1 MSPSTICLTRRP
13 CCSFWSPSAFGF
25 VRDVSGPSKYCAS
38 RMADIADGDGDLT
51 RRLAFHHDD
60 EIGSLAGE
68 FDRFV
73 TGMQS
78 LVGKVAA
85 TAAGLASSAASLS
98 ATSEQIATSA
108 HDATRRAESASSAA
122 EQVSSNVASVAG
134 AAEEMGS
141 SIREIAHN
149 AHRAAGVAIDAVS
162 MADTTNAAI
171 ARLGESSLDIGS
183 VVKLIT
189 EIAQQTNLLA
199 LNATIEAARAGEAG
213 KGFAVVADEVK
224 DLAQETARATDDISR
239 RIESVRNDSRDAITA
254 IEAIR
259 VVISQ
264 ISDYQVTIASA
275 VEEQSATTSEMGR
288 GFTEVATGS
297 AQIAASIAGVANAS
311 STTLTSV
318 AAARTTTDELRKV
331 ADEPEG
337 ARLALH
343 ILKHATGRRSD
354 VGITKCTV
362 PARHRHC
369 LGAIANPAL
378 HAAVGDPPRDRL
390 TGKRLVRRDDDEVA
404 VPASAKDGWL

>member
-1 MSPSTICLTRRP
+1 MKLVHKAAATAVGGFVTVGAVSLIALSKADDALHHMQAGAVTARAVTAAHNDMIAATICLIVGLLLVLVALGLWLRHDVLRP
-13 CCSFWSPSAFGF
+13 LEVLRG
-25 VRDVSGPSKYCAS
+25 

-51 RRLAFHHDD
+51 RRLAFHRDD
-60 EIGSLAGE
+60 EIGSLAAE

-73 TGMQS
+73 TGIQS
-78 LVGKVAA
+78 LVGKVAG

-122 EQVSSNVASVAG
+122 EQVSTNVASVAG

-171 ARLGESSLDIGS
+171 SRLGESSLDIGS

-239 RIESVRNDSRDAITA
+239 RIESVRNDSRDAIAA

-288 GFTEVATGS
+288 GFTEVTTGS
-297 AQIAASIAGVANAS
+297 AEIARSIAGVASAS

-318 AAARTTTDELRKV
+318 ASARVTTDELRKV
-331 ADEPEG
+331 ADE
-337 ARLALH
+337 LKALVSRF
-343 ILKHATGRRSD
+343 TY
-354 VGITKCTV
+354 
-362 PARHRHC
+362 
-369 LGAIANPAL
+369 
-378 HAAVGDPPRDRL
+378 
-390 TGKRLVRRDDDEVA
+390 
-404 VPASAKDGWL
+404 

>member
-1 MSPSTICLTRRP
+1 MKLVHKAATTAVVGFVTVAAISLVALDKAESSLHRMRAGVVSSAAVGAARGDVIVSTICLLVGVLLVLAVLGMWLHHDVLKPLGILRTR
-13 CCSFWSPSAFGF
+13 
-25 VRDVSGPSKYCAS
+25 VAS
-38 RMADIADGDGDLT
+38 IADGDGDLT
-51 RRLAFHHDD
+51 RRLAFHRAD
-60 EIGSLAGE
+60 EIGDLAGE

-73 TGMQS
+73 VGVQS
-78 LVGKVAA
+78 LVGKVAG
-85 TAAGLASSAASLS
+85 TAAGLATSAAHLS
-98 ATSEQIATSA
+98 STSEQIATSA

-134 AAEEMGS
+134 AAEEMSS

-149 AHRAAGVAIDAVS
+149 AHRAAGVAIDAVT

-171 ARLGESSLDIGS
+171 SRLGESSTDIGS

-239 RIESVRNDSRDAITA
+239 RIESVRNDSRDAIAA

-259 VVISQ
+259 AVISQ

-288 GFTEVATGS
+288 GFSEVAAGS
-297 AQIAASIAGVANAS
+297 AEIAKSIAGVASAS
-311 STTLTSV
+311 STTLNGV
-318 AAARTTTDELRKV
+318 AAARLTTEELRKV
-331 ADEPEG
+331 ADE
-337 ARLALH
+337 
-343 ILKHATGRRSD
+343 LKS
-354 VGITKCTV
+354 
-362 PARHRHC
+362 
-369 LGAIANPAL
+369 
-378 HAAVGDPPRDRL
+378 
-390 TGKRLVRRDDDEVA
+390 LVSRFTY
-404 VPASAKDGWL
+404 

>member
-1 MSPSTICLTRRP
+1 VGDLEALMKLVHKAAAAAVGGFVIVGAVSLLALSKADESLHHMRSGAVTAGAVTAARGDVMTASICLLAGLLLVLAALGWWLRHDVLRP
-13 CCSFWSPSAFGF
+13 LEVLRG
-25 VRDVSGPSKYCAS
+25 
-38 RMADIADGDGDLT
+38 RMADIADGGGDLT
-51 RRLAFHHDD
+51 RRLSFHRDD

-73 TGMQS
+73 AGMQS
-78 LVGKVAA
+78 LVGKVAG

-98 ATSEQIATSA
+98 ATSEQIAASA

-149 AHRAAGVAIDAVS
+149 ANRAAGVAIDAVS

-171 ARLGESSLDIGS
+171 SRLGESSLDIGS

-297 AQIAASIAGVANAS
+297 AEIARSIAGVASAS
-311 STTLTSV
+311 STTLNSV
-318 AAARTTTDELRKV
+318 ASARVTTDELRTV
-331 ADEPEG
+331 ADE
-337 ARLALH
+337 
-343 ILKHATGRRSD
+343 LKS
-354 VGITKCTV
+354 
-362 PARHRHC
+362 
-369 LGAIANPAL
+369 
-378 HAAVGDPPRDRL
+378 
-390 TGKRLVRRDDDEVA
+390 LVSRFTY
-404 VPASAKDGWL
+404 

>member
-1 MSPSTICLTRRP
+1 MKLVHKAAATAVVGFVTVAAISLITLDKAESSLHHMRADAVSSAAVGAARGDVIASTICLLVGVLLVLAVLGVWLRH
-13 CCSFWSPSAFGF
+13 
-25 VRDVSGPSKYCAS
+25 DVLKPLGVLRA
-38 RMADIADGDGDLT
+38 RMASIADGDGDLT
-51 RRLAFHHDD
+51 RRLAFHRAD
-60 EIGSLAGE
+60 EIGDLAAE

-73 TGMQS
+73 VGVQS
-78 LVGKVAA
+78 LVGKVAG
-85 TAAGLASSAASLS
+85 TAAGLAASAANLS
-98 ATSEQIATSA
+98 STSEQIATSA

-122 EQVSSNVASVAG
+122 EEVSSNVASVAG

-149 AHRAAGVAIDAVS
+149 AHRAAGVAMDAVT

-171 ARLGESSLDIGS
+171 SRLGESSTDIGS

-259 VVISQ
+259 AVISQ

-288 GFTEVATGS
+288 GFSEVAAGS
-297 AQIAASIAGVANAS
+297 AEIAKSIAGVASAS
-311 STTLTSV
+311 STTLNGV
-318 AAARTTTDELRKV
+318 ASARQTTEELRKV
-331 ADEPEG
+331 ADE
-337 ARLALH
+337 
-343 ILKHATGRRSD
+343 LKS
-354 VGITKCTV
+354 
-362 PARHRHC
+362 
-369 LGAIANPAL
+369 
-378 HAAVGDPPRDRL
+378 
-390 TGKRLVRRDDDEVA
+390 LVSRFTY
-404 VPASAKDGWL
+404 

>member
-1 MSPSTICLTRRP
+1 MKLVHKAAATAVGGFVTVSAVSLIALSKADGALHHMRAGEVTTSAVSVAHNDMIAATICLLVGLLVVLVALGLWLRHDVLRP
-13 CCSFWSPSAFGF
+13 LEVLRG
-25 VRDVSGPSKYCAS
+25 

-51 RRLAFHHDD
+51 RRLAFHRDD
-60 EIGSLAGE
+60 EIGGLAAE

-78 LVGKVAA
+78 LVGKVAG

-98 ATSEQIATSA
+98 ATSEQIASSA

-149 AHRAAGVAIDAVS
+149 AHRAAGVAIDAVT

-171 ARLGESSLDIGS
+171 SRLGESSLDIGS

-239 RIESVRNDSRDAITA
+239 RIESVRNDSRDAIAA

-297 AQIAASIAGVANAS
+297 AEIARSIAGVASAS

-318 AAARTTTDELRKV
+318 ASARVTTDELRKV
-331 ADEPEG
+331 ADE
-337 ARLALH
+337 
-343 ILKHATGRRSD
+343 LKT
-354 VGITKCTV
+354 
-362 PARHRHC
+362 
-369 LGAIANPAL
+369 
-378 HAAVGDPPRDRL
+378 
-390 TGKRLVRRDDDEVA
+390 LVSRFTY
-404 VPASAKDGWL
+404 

>member
-1 MSPSTICLTRRP
+1 MKLVHKAALT
-13 CCSFWSPSAFGF
+13 AATGF
-25 VRDVSGPSKYCAS
+25 VAVGAVSLYVLQKADNAVNHVGNMTSLSGVADAVRVGRHDVVVAMVCSLAGLALILTVLGFWLVRNVIRPLEILRK
-38 RMADIADGDGDLT
+38 RMTEIADGDGDLT
-51 RRLAFHHDD
+51 SRLGLHQDD
-60 EIGSLAGE
+60 EIGNLASE

-73 TGMQS
+73 SGVQT
-78 LVGKVAA
+78 LVGEVAK
-85 TAAGLASSAASLS
+85 TAAGLAASAGALS
-98 ATSEQIATSA
+98 TTSEQIASSA
-108 HDATRRAESASSAA
+108 HDATRRAESAASAA

-149 AHRAAGVAIDAVS
+149 AHRAAGVAVDAVS

-288 GFTEVATGS
+288 GFTEVAAGS
-297 AQIAASIAGVANAS
+297 AQIAESIAGVADAS
-311 STTLTSV
+311 SNTLTSV
-318 AAARTTTDELRKV
+318 AAARNTTNDLRKV
-331 ADEPEG
+331 ADD
-337 ARLALH
+337 LNALVSRF
-343 ILKHATGRRSD
+343 TY
-354 VGITKCTV
+354 
-362 PARHRHC
+362 
-369 LGAIANPAL
+369 
-378 HAAVGDPPRDRL
+378 
-390 TGKRLVRRDDDEVA
+390 
-404 VPASAKDGWL
+404 

>member
-1 MSPSTICLTRRP
+1 VSLFALSKANEALHHMHAGAVTAGGVSTAHSDLTVATICLVAGLLIVLIGLGLWLRHDVLRP
-13 CCSFWSPSAFGF
+13 LEVLRG
-25 VRDVSGPSKYCAS
+25 

-51 RRLAFHHDD
+51 RRLGFHRDD

-78 LVGKVAA
+78 LVGKVAG

-98 ATSEQIATSA
+98 ATSEQIAASA
-108 HDATRRAESASSAA
+108 HDATRRAESASTAA

-149 AHRAAGVAIDAVS
+149 ANRAAGVAVDAVT

-171 ARLGESSLDIGS
+171 SRLGESSLDIGS

-199 LNATIEAARAGEAG
+199 LNATIEAARAGDAG

-239 RIESVRNDSRDAITA
+239 RIESVRNDSRDAIAA

-288 GFTEVATGS
+288 GFAEVATGS
-297 AQIAASIAGVANAS
+297 AEIARSIAGVASAS

-318 AAARTTTDELRKV
+318 ASARVTTDELRTV
-331 ADEPEG
+331 ADE
-337 ARLALH
+337 
-343 ILKHATGRRSD
+343 LKS
-354 VGITKCTV
+354 
-362 PARHRHC
+362 
-369 LGAIANPAL
+369 
-378 HAAVGDPPRDRL
+378 
-390 TGKRLVRRDDDEVA
+390 LVSRFTY
-404 VPASAKDGWL
+404 

>member
-1 MSPSTICLTRRP
+1 VRDLEALMKLVHKAAATAVGGFVTVGAVSLIALSKADASLHHMRAGAVTASAVSAARGDVIAATICLLVGLLLVLLTLGLWLRHDVLRP
-13 CCSFWSPSAFGF
+13 LEVLRG
-25 VRDVSGPSKYCAS
+25 

-51 RRLAFHHDD
+51 RRLAFHRDD
-60 EIGSLAGE
+60 EIGGLAGE

-73 TGMQS
+73 SGVQS
-78 LVGKVAA
+78 LVGKVAG

-98 ATSEQIATSA
+98 ATSEQIAASA

-171 ARLGESSLDIGS
+171 SRLGESSLDIGS

-239 RIESVRNDSRDAITA
+239 RIESVRNDSRDAIAA

-288 GFTEVATGS
+288 GFTEVASGS
-297 AQIAASIAGVANAS
+297 AEIARSIAGVASAS

-318 AAARTTTDELRKV
+318 ASARVTTDELRKV
-331 ADEPEG
+331 ADE
-337 ARLALH
+337 
-343 ILKHATGRRSD
+343 LKS
-354 VGITKCTV
+354 
-362 PARHRHC
+362 
-369 LGAIANPAL
+369 
-378 HAAVGDPPRDRL
+378 
-390 TGKRLVRRDDDEVA
+390 LVSRFTY
-404 VPASAKDGWL
+404 

>member
-1 MSPSTICLTRRP
+1 VKLVHKAALT
-13 CCSFWSPSAFGF
+13 AVAGF
-25 VRDVSGPSKYCAS
+25 VAVGAVSVYVLQMAHDAMNQVGGTSSLAGVADSLRTSRHAIDVAMVCSLAGLALILVVLGFWLVRNVIRPLEILRR
-38 RMADIADGDGDLT
+38 RMTEIADGDGDLT
-51 RRLAFHHDD
+51 RRLGLHQDD
-60 EIGSLAGE
+60 EIGNLASE

-73 TGMQS
+73 TGVQT
-78 LVGKVAA
+78 LVGQVAA
-85 TAAGLASSAASLS
+85 TAAGLATSAGALS
-98 ATSEQIATSA
+98 TTSEQIASSA
-108 HDATRRAESASSAA
+108 HDASRRAESAASAA

-149 AHRAAGVAIDAVS
+149 AHRAAGVAVDAVA

-288 GFTEVATGS
+288 GFTEVAAGS
-297 AQIAASIAGVANAS
+297 AQIAESIAGVAGAS
-311 STTLTSV
+311 SNTLTSV
-318 AAARTTTDELRKV
+318 AAARNTTNDLRKV
-331 ADEPEG
+331 ADD
-337 ARLALH
+337 LNALVSRF
-343 ILKHATGRRSD
+343 TY
-354 VGITKCTV
+354 
-362 PARHRHC
+362 
-369 LGAIANPAL
+369 
-378 HAAVGDPPRDRL
+378 
-390 TGKRLVRRDDDEVA
+390 
-404 VPASAKDGWL
+404 

>member
-1 MSPSTICLTRRP
+1 VPKDTHERP
-13 CCSFWSPSAFGF
+13 ERSGARDLEALMKLVHKAAATAVGGF
-25 VRDVSGPSKYCAS
+25 VTVGAVSLFAMAKSDSSLHHMRAGAITASAVSAAHSDLVAATFCLVVGLLLVLIALGLWLRHDVLRPLEVLRG

-51 RRLAFHHDD
+51 RRLAFHRDD

-78 LVGKVAA
+78 LVGKVAG

-98 ATSEQIATSA
+98 ATSEQIAASA

-171 ARLGESSLDIGS
+171 SRLGESSLDIGS

-224 DLAQETARATDDISR
+224 DLAQETGRAKRARGSR
-239 RIESVRNDSRDAITA
+239 LS
-254 IEAIR
+254 
-259 VVISQ
+259 
-264 ISDYQVTIASA
+264 
-275 VEEQSATTSEMGR
+275 
-288 GFTEVATGS
+288 
-297 AQIAASIAGVANAS
+297 
-311 STTLTSV
+311 LT
-318 AAARTTTDELRKV
+318 K
-331 ADEPEG
+331 
-337 ARLALH
+337 
-343 ILKHATGRRSD
+343 
-354 VGITKCTV
+354 
-362 PARHRHC
+362 
-369 LGAIANPAL
+369 
-378 HAAVGDPPRDRL
+378 
-390 TGKRLVRRDDDEVA
+390 
-404 VPASAKDGWL
+404 

>member
-1 MSPSTICLTRRP
+1 MKLVHKAAATAVGGFVTVSAVSLIALSKANDALHHMRAGDVTAGAVNAARVDMIAATICLLVGMLLILIALGLWLRHDVLRP
-13 CCSFWSPSAFGF
+13 LEVLRG
-25 VRDVSGPSKYCAS
+25 G
-38 RMADIADGDGDLT
+38 MADIADGDGDLT
-51 RRLAFHHDD
+51 RRLAFHRDD
-60 EIGSLAGE
+60 EIGNLAGE

-78 LVGKVAA
+78 LVGKVAG
-85 TAAGLASSAASLS
+85 TAAGLATSAASLS
-98 ATSEQIATSA
+98 ATSEQIASSA

-149 AHRAAGVAIDAVS
+149 AHRAAGVAIDAVT

-171 ARLGESSLDIGS
+171 SRLGESSLDIGS

-239 RIESVRNDSRDAITA
+239 RIESVRDDSRDAIAA

-288 GFTEVATGS
+288 GFSEVATGS
-297 AQIAASIAGVANAS
+297 AEIARSIAGVATAS

-318 AAARTTTDELRKV
+318 ASARVTTDELGKV
-331 ADEPEG
+331 ADE
-337 ARLALH
+337 
-343 ILKHATGRRSD
+343 LKT
-354 VGITKCTV
+354 
-362 PARHRHC
+362 
-369 LGAIANPAL
+369 
-378 HAAVGDPPRDRL
+378 
-390 TGKRLVRRDDDEVA
+390 LVSRFTY
-404 VPASAKDGWL
+404 

>member
-1 MSPSTICLTRRP
+1 MKLVHKAAATAVAGFGAVGVVSLFALEKAKSALHHIATLQPGAATTGAVHSARTAVVVATISLLAGLLLVLCALGL
-13 CCSFWSPSAFGF
+13 WLM
-25 VRDVSGPSKYCAS
+25 RDVIRPLEVLRS

-51 RRLAFHHDD
+51 RRLAFHRDD
-60 EIGSLAGE
+60 EIGGLAAE

-73 TGMQS
+73 IGVQS
-78 LVGKVAA
+78 LVAKVAG
-85 TAAGLASSAASLS
+85 TAAGVAASAASLS
-98 ATSEQIATSA
+98 ATSEQIAASA

-122 EQVSSNVASVAG
+122 EEVSCNVASVAG
-134 AAEEMGS
+134 ATEEMGS

-149 AHRAAGVAIDAVS
+149 AHRAAGVAMDAVS

-171 ARLGESSLDIGS
+171 SRLGESSLDIGS

-239 RIESVRNDSRDAITA
+239 RIESVRNDSRDAIAA

-259 VVISQ
+259 TVISQ

-297 AQIAASIAGVANAS
+297 AQIAQSIAGVANAS
-311 STTLTSV
+311 STTLTGV
-318 AAARTTTDELRKV
+318 AAARVTTDELRKV
-331 ADEPEG
+331 ADE
-337 ARLALH
+337 
-343 ILKHATGRRSD
+343 LKS
-354 VGITKCTV
+354 
-362 PARHRHC
+362 
-369 LGAIANPAL
+369 
-378 HAAVGDPPRDRL
+378 
-390 TGKRLVRRDDDEVA
+390 LVSRFTY
-404 VPASAKDGWL
+404 

>member
-1 MSPSTICLTRRP
+1 MKLVHKAAATAVVGFVTVGTVGLIALKKAEASLHHMRAGAVGTTAVNAARGDVIVGTICLVAGLLLVLAALG
-13 CCSFWSPSAFGF
+13 WWLQH
-25 VRDVSGPSKYCAS
+25 DVLKPLEVLRG
-38 RMADIADGDGDLT
+38 RMASIADGDGDLT
-51 RRLAFHHDD
+51 RRLGFHRAD
-60 EIGSLAGE
+60 EIGDLAAE

-73 TGMQS
+73 VGVQS
-78 LVGKVAA
+78 LVGKVAG
-85 TAAGLASSAASLS
+85 TAAGLAASAADLSL
-98 ATSEQIATSA
+98 TSEQIATSA
-108 HDATRRAESASSAA
+108 HDATRRAESAASAA

-134 AAEEMGS
+134 ATEEMGS

-149 AHRAAGVAIDAVS
+149 AHRAAGVAMDAVT

-171 ARLGESSLDIGS
+171 SRLGQSSADIGS

-224 DLAQETARATDDISR
+224 DLAQETAKATDDISR

-288 GFTEVATGS
+288 GYSEVATAS
-297 AQIAASIAGVANAS
+297 AEIARSIAGVASAS
-311 STTLTSV
+311 STTLNGV
-318 AAARTTTDELRKV
+318 AAARLTTDELRKV
-331 ADEPEG
+331 ADE
-337 ARLALH
+337 
-343 ILKHATGRRSD
+343 LKS
-354 VGITKCTV
+354 
-362 PARHRHC
+362 
-369 LGAIANPAL
+369 
-378 HAAVGDPPRDRL
+378 
-390 TGKRLVRRDDDEVA
+390 LVSRF
-404 VPASAKDGWL
+404 SY

>member
-1 MSPSTICLTRRP
+1 MKLVHK
-13 CCSFWSPSAFGF
+13 AAAAALAGF
-25 VRDVSGPSKYCAS
+25 VIVGAASVIALQGAQGAIHHLSTQPAGASLASAAGSAHRDVTIAAACVVLGLLLVLAGLGWWLS
-38 RMADIADGDGDLT
+38 REVLEPLALLRGRLAEIADGNGDLT
-51 RRLAFHHDD
+51 RRLAFHRDD
-60 EIGSLAGE
+60 EIGLLAGE
-68 FDRFV
+68 FDHFV
-73 TGMQS
+73 AGVQS
-78 LVGKVAA
+78 LVGKVAG
-85 TAAGLASSAASLS
+85 TAAGLSTSAASLS
-98 ATSEQIATSA
+98 VTSEQIAASA

-122 EQVSSNVASVAG
+122 EEVSSNVASVAG
-134 AAEEMGS
+134 ATEEMGS

-149 AHRAAGVAIDAVS
+149 AHRAAGVAVDAVT

-171 ARLGESSLDIGS
+171 SRLGQSSLDIGS

-288 GFTEVATGS
+288 GFSQVATGS
-297 AQIAASIAGVANAS
+297 AEIARSIAGVANAS
-311 STTLTSV
+311 SSTLSGV
-318 AAARTTTDELRKV
+318 AAARATTDELRKV
-331 ADEPEG
+331 AEE
-337 ARLALH
+337 
-343 ILKHATGRRSD
+343 
-354 VGITKCTV
+354 
-362 PARHRHC
+362 
-369 LGAIANPAL
+369 
-378 HAAVGDPPRDRL
+378 L
-390 TGKRLVRRDDDEVA
+390 TSLVSRFTY
-404 VPASAKDGWL
+404 

>member
-1 MSPSTICLTRRP
+1 MKLVHKAAATAVGGFVTVSAVSLIALSKANDALHHMRAGDVTAGAVNAARVDMIAATICLLVGMLLILIALGLWLRHDVLRP
-13 CCSFWSPSAFGF
+13 LEVLRG
-25 VRDVSGPSKYCAS
+25 G
-38 RMADIADGDGDLT
+38 MADIADGDGDLT
-51 RRLAFHHDD
+51 RRLAFHRDD
-60 EIGSLAGE
+60 EIGNLAGE

-78 LVGKVAA
+78 LVGKVAG
-85 TAAGLASSAASLS
+85 TAAGLATSAASLS
-98 ATSEQIATSA
+98 AASEQIASSA

-149 AHRAAGVAIDAVS
+149 AHRAAGVAIDAVT

-171 ARLGESSLDIGS
+171 SRLGESSLDIGS

-239 RIESVRNDSRDAITA
+239 RIESVRNDSRDAIAA

-288 GFTEVATGS
+288 GFSEVATGS
-297 AQIAASIAGVANAS
+297 AEIARSIAGVASAS

-318 AAARTTTDELRKV
+318 ASARVTTDELGKV
-331 ADEPEG
+331 ADE
-337 ARLALH
+337 
-343 ILKHATGRRSD
+343 LKT
-354 VGITKCTV
+354 
-362 PARHRHC
+362 
-369 LGAIANPAL
+369 
-378 HAAVGDPPRDRL
+378 
-390 TGKRLVRRDDDEVA
+390 LVSRFTY
-404 VPASAKDGWL
+404 